1 MSLGGTVEKA
11 FPPESWKIG
20 CRSSRQL
27 GGRPVASPW
36 NNSHRHRSPRTL
48 PYHLPDFWRVNVCV
62 ERMAPHVVL
71 WAATDEQVRPQCT
84 TGNVVTFAQGPDA
97 IVQLSRADPV
107 DLCKT
112 VCVHF
117 SGPDATVVVRDTGL
131 QVDPDRLRAGM
142 WWFATNN

>member
-27 GGRPVASPW
+27 GGKPVASPW
-36 NNSHRHRSPRTL
+36 NNSHRRRSPRTL
-48 PYHLPDFWRVNVCV
+48 PYHLLDFWRVNVCV

-71 WAATDEQVRPQCT
+71 WAATDEQARPQCT

-112 VCVHF
+112 VCVQF

-131 QVDPDRLRAGM
+131 QVDLDRLRAAM
-142 WWFATNN
+142 WWFAANN